1 MSYIYIKMSWT
12 YSRWRLIIVVFRFR
26 LCADRHH
33 SFNNV
38 PHKFQTADFAPLAII
53 IRYNIRIA

>member
-1 MSYIYIKMSWT
+1 MIRCHIYIKMSWT

-38 PHKFQTADFAPLAII
+38 PHKFQTTDFAPLAII
-53 IRYNIRIA
+53 IR